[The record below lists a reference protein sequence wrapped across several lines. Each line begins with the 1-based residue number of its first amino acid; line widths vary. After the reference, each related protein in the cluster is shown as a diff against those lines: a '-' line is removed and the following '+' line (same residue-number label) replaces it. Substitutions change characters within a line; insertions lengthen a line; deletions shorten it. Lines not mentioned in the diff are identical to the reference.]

1 MFKTFTVTLSPHL
14 RAQTVIDSSGAH
26 LRDRSDR
33 VRGKHRPGT
42 SGKARTRTGK
52 GGGEKPALAQTN
64 ASSARRDED
73 MRDIKEQLSSLMQLV
88 PVITEIKAAYD
99 HYNDMERDDLDRHLS
114 EAELS
119 LSETGESTD
128 AAQDIPDTVG
138 YFNTLTG
145 TCAPQETTV
154 NQELAS
160 GVEKVLTDGMSK
172 GTLSALL
179 DPYHAPANCSLLSV
193 LQCNPEIF
201 KNTSQSAKAR
211 DSALQ
216 NIQKALIKG
225 LTAIL
230 LAFDDLS
237 AILQPAQSGAMK
249 QIADVVALLAHSSH
263 ALDLFRRHA
272 FKGELKE
279 EYSSLCGGAHPVV
292 GALFGPNVQ
301 DRVKELNDTLRMARS
316 TQRFHPYSY
325 NRGTRRF
332 PCFRPAPAVAE
343 KGRGLQ
349 QGPAAYTN
357 ISPSSRCLGPAEKA
371 DTQTQTIGL
380 DQVPKTNS
388 YSGGKLKNFSKEWGK
403 YTSDPFLLS
412 CIEGCRL
419 NFDTVPI
426 QSKVP
431 RPLKLKREQI
441 AARDKMINEFESDK
455 VITKCKREE
464 GDYINNVFFLKG
476 KKRFL

>member
-1 MFKTFTVTLSPHL
+1 MWFIQLNFIYKFTLNHFHVPFDCVLLLVCDNCPILQDGVFQQGFGLKEKADPIPSSLGQSQPGCLKPLRSPSPPTSKPSMS
-14 RAQTVIDSSGAH
+14 QTVIDSSGAH

-52 GGGEKPALAQTN
+52 RGGEKPALAQTN
-64 ASSARRDED
+64 ASPACRDED
-73 MRDIKEQLSSLMQLV
+73 MRDIKEQLSSLLQLV

-99 HYNDMERDDLDRHLS
+99 HYNDMERDAPDRHLS
-114 EAELS
+114 EAGPNL
-119 LSETGESTD
+119 LETEESTD
-128 AAQDIPDTVG
+128 AAQDIPDTIG

-154 NQELAS
+154 HQELTS

-172 GTLSALL
+172 DTLSALL
-179 DPYHAPANCSLLSV
+179 DQYHAPANCSRLSV

-216 NIQKALIKG
+216 NVQKALIKG

-249 QIADVVALLAHSSH
+249 QIADGVALLAHSSH

-279 EYSSLCGGAHPVV
+279 EYSSLCDGAHPVV

-301 DRVKELNDTLRMARS
+301 DRVKGLNDTLRMARS

-332 PCFRPAPAVAE
+332 PFLGQRQPWQ
-343 KGRGLQ
+343 KRGGGYNRGQ
-349 QGPAAYTN
+349 QHTPT
-357 ISPSSRCLGPAEKA
+357 SPPPRGAWGQPRKP
-371 DTQTQTIGL
+371 I
-380 DQVPKTNS
+380 PKR
-388 YSGGKLKNFSKEWGK
+388 K
-403 YTSDPFLLS
+403 
-412 CIEGCRL
+412 
-419 NFDTVPI
+419 
-426 QSKVP
+426 Q
-431 RPLKLKREQI
+431 
-441 AARDKMINEFESDK
+441 
-455 VITKCKREE
+455 
-464 GDYINNVFFLKG
+464 
-476 KKRFL
+476 